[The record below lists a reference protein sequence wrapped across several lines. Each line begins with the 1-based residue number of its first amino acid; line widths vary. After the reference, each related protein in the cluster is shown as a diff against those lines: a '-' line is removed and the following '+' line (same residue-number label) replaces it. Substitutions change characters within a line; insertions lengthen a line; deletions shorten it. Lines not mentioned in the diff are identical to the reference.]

1 MKSKGVVI
9 RRNTSRTPPDHDFLK
24 YWRVVR
30 YWAKSRYGLSTPDL
44 EMLLFLYSEQ
54 IFNRGKFREYEKL
67 MSWDKARFSNLLK
80 NKWIHVWRK
89 RKGNETTLYELTY
102 KGKKAINTIYK
113 KLNGEALSEIP
124 MRSPVFRSD
133 ASFMDN
139 RHRLMIIQMNEEIKN
154 PPD

>member
-1 MKSKGVVI
+1 V
-9 RRNTSRTPPDHDFLK
+9 
-24 YWRVVR
+24 
-30 YWAKSRYGLSTPDL
+30 
-44 EMLLFLYSEQ
+44 
-54 IFNRGKFREYEKL
+54 
-67 MSWDKARFSNLLK
+67 RFSNLLK

-89 RKGNETTLYELTY
+89 RNGNETTLYELTY

>member
-1 MKSKGVVI
+1 MKSKGVTI
-9 RRNTSRTPPDHDFLK
+9 RKNTSRKPPDHDFLK

-30 YWAKSRYGLSTPDL
+30 YWAKSRYGLTTPDL

-54 IFNRGKFREYEKL
+54 IFNKGKFQEYEKL
-67 MSWDKARFSNLLK
+67 MTWDKVRFSKLLK
-80 NKWIHVWRK
+80 NEWIHVWRK
-89 RKGNETTLYELTY
+89 RKGKETTLYELTY

-133 ASFMDN
+133 ASFMDK